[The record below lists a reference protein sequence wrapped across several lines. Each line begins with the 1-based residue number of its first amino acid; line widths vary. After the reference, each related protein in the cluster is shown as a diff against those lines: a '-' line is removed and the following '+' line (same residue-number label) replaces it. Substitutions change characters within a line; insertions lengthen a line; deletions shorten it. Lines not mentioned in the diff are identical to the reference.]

1 MIKILKEFYQKF
13 LTFWKI
19 EGEENYL
26 TLGVKITL
34 AFLVVILFW
43 ALLAPINSSVI
54 ASGEIILTSN
64 KKIISHLEGGVID
77 KIKVQEGQL
86 VSEGEDLI
94 ILNTV
99 QVKAKIAQALEG
111 IKATEFQKIATE
123 KRIKSLEQELKIVDE
138 LLKDGNAS
146 LTRKI
151 DIEKQLH
158 ESRGKLGEIMT
169 NIVSLKN
176 ELEANRYVLERSVI
190 KAPTSGKV
198 MNLKYQTVG
207 GTIAPAT
214 EIMFIVPKNDELIAE
229 LKVKPQDIDL
239 LREKMRAKIQLSAY
253 KTRLM
258 PKLNGIIINVSAD
271 SFKNEMTGE
280 IYFKARV
287 QIPEAELKKLKM
299 DVKLTP
305 GMPVDGFL
313 ITGSRTLFQYLIT
326 PISESAYK
334 AFRED

>member
-1 MIKILKEFYQKF
+1 MKIFKKSSQKF
-13 LTFWKI
+13 LSFWKI

-26 TLGVKITL
+26 TLGVKIIL
-34 AFLVVILFW
+34 SFLVIIFLW
-43 ALLAPINSSVI
+43 ALLAPINSSI
-54 ASGEIILTSN
+54 ISSGEIILTSN

-77 KIKVQEGQL
+77 KIKIQEGQF
-86 VSEGEDLI
+86 VHEGEDLI
-94 ILNTV
+94 ALNTV
-99 QVKAKIAQALEG
+99 QVQSRIVQISESINAMD
-111 IKATEFQKIATE
+111 FQKIATE
-123 KRIKSLEQELKIVDE
+123 KRIISLQQELRIVNE
-138 LLKDGNAS
+138 LLQEENAS

-158 ESRGKLGEIMT
+158 ESTGKLGEIMT

-176 ELEANRYVLERSVI
+176 ELEANQYVLERSII
-190 KAPTSGKV
+190 KAPVAGNV
-198 MNLKYQTVG
+198 MNLKYQTIG
-207 GTIAPAT
+207 GTIAPAS
-214 EIMFIVPKNDELIAE
+214 EIMFIVPEKDELIAE
-229 LKVKPQDIDL
+229 LKIKPQDIDL
-239 LREKMRAKIQLSAY
+239 LAEGMKAKIQLSAY

-258 PKLNGIIINVSAD
+258 PKLNGVIINISAD

-287 QIPEAELKKLKM
+287 KIPDAELRKLKA

-305 GMPVDGFL
+305 GMPIDGFL

-334 AFRED
+334 AFREE

>member
-1 MIKILKEFYQKF
+1 MKIFKKSSHKF
-13 LTFWKI
+13 LSFWKI

-26 TLGVKITL
+26 TLGVKIML
-34 AFLVVILFW
+34 SFLVIIFLW
-43 ALLAPINSSVI
+43 ALLAPINSSI
-54 ASGEIILTSN
+54 ISSGEIILTSN

-77 KIKVQEGQL
+77 KIKIQEGQF
-86 VSEGEDLI
+86 VHEGEDLI
-94 ILNTV
+94 ALNTV
-99 QVKAKIAQALEG
+99 QVQSRIVQISES
-111 IKATEFQKIATE
+111 IHATEFQKIATE
-123 KRIKSLEQELKIVDE
+123 KRINSLQQELRIVNE
-138 LLKDGNAS
+138 LLQEENAS

-158 ESRGKLGEIMT
+158 ESTGKLGEIMT

-176 ELEANRYVLERSVI
+176 ELEANQYVLERSII
-190 KAPTSGKV
+190 KAPVAGNV
-198 MNLKYQTVG
+198 MNLKYQTIG
-207 GTIAPAT
+207 GTITPAS
-214 EIMFIVPKNDELIAE
+214 EIMFIVPENDELIAE
-229 LKVKPQDIDL
+229 LKIKPQDIDL
-239 LREKMRAKIQLSAY
+239 LAEGMKAKIQLSAY

-258 PKLNGIIINVSAD
+258 PKLNGVIINISAD

-287 QIPEAELKKLKM
+287 KIPDAELRKLKA

-305 GMPVDGFL
+305 GMPIDGFL

-334 AFRED
+334 AFREE

>member
-1 MIKILKEFYQKF
+1 MKIFKKSSQKF
-13 LTFWKI
+13 LSFWKI

-26 TLGVKITL
+26 TLGVKIML
-34 AFLVVILFW
+34 SFLVIIFLW
-43 ALLAPINSSVI
+43 ALLAPINSSI
-54 ASGEIILTSN
+54 ISSGEIILTSN

-77 KIKVQEGQL
+77 KIKIQEGQF
-86 VSEGEDLI
+86 VHEGEDLI
-94 ILNTV
+94 ALNTV
-99 QVKAKIAQALEG
+99 QVQSRIVQISESINAMD
-111 IKATEFQKIATE
+111 FQKIATE
-123 KRIKSLEQELKIVDE
+123 KRIISLQQELRIVNE
-138 LLKDGNAS
+138 LLQEENAS

-158 ESRGKLGEIMT
+158 ESTGKLGEIMT

-176 ELEANRYVLERSVI
+176 ELEANQYVLERSII
-190 KAPTSGKV
+190 KAPVAGNV
-198 MNLKYQTVG
+198 MNLKYQTIG
-207 GTIAPAT
+207 GTITPAS
-214 EIMFIVPKNDELIAE
+214 EIMFIVPENDELIAE
-229 LKVKPQDIDL
+229 LKIKPQDIDL
-239 LREKMRAKIQLSAY
+239 LAEGMKAKIQLSAY

-258 PKLNGIIINVSAD
+258 PKLNGVIINISAD

-287 QIPEAELKKLKM
+287 KIPDAELRKLKA

-305 GMPVDGFL
+305 GMPIDGFL

-334 AFRED
+334 AFREE

>member
-1 MIKILKEFYQKF
+1 M
-13 LTFWKI
+13 
-19 EGEENYL
+19 
-26 TLGVKITL
+26 
-34 AFLVVILFW
+34 
-43 ALLAPINSSVI
+43 
-54 ASGEIILTSN
+54 
-64 KKIISHLEGGVID
+64 
-77 KIKVQEGQL
+77 
-86 VSEGEDLI
+86 
-94 ILNTV
+94 
-99 QVKAKIAQALEG
+99 
-111 IKATEFQKIATE
+111 
-123 KRIKSLEQELKIVDE
+123 
-138 LLKDGNAS
+138 
-146 LTRKI
+146 
-151 DIEKQLH
+151 
-158 ESRGKLGEIMT
+158 
-169 NIVSLKN
+169 
-176 ELEANRYVLERSVI
+176 EANRYVLERSVI

>member
-1 MIKILKEFYQKF
+1 MKIFKKSSQKF
-13 LTFWKI
+13 LSFWKI

-26 TLGVKITL
+26 TLGVKIIL
-34 AFLVVILFW
+34 SFLVIIFLW
-43 ALLAPINSSVI
+43 ALLAPINSSI
-54 ASGEIILTSN
+54 ISSGEIILTSN

-77 KIKVQEGQL
+77 KIKIQEGQF
-86 VSEGEDLI
+86 VHEGEDLI
-94 ILNTV
+94 ALNTV
-99 QVKAKIAQALEG
+99 QVQSRIVQISESINAMD
-111 IKATEFQKIATE
+111 FQKIATE
-123 KRIKSLEQELKIVDE
+123 KRINSLQQELTIVNE
-138 LLKDGNAS
+138 LLQEENAS

-158 ESRGKLGEIMT
+158 ESTGKLGEIMT

-176 ELEANRYVLERSVI
+176 ELEANQYVLERSII
-190 KAPTSGKV
+190 KAPVAGNV
-198 MNLKYQTVG
+198 MNLKYQTIG
-207 GTIAPAT
+207 GTITPAS
-214 EIMFIVPKNDELIAE
+214 EIMFIVPENDELIAE
-229 LKVKPQDIDL
+229 LKIKPQDIDL
-239 LREKMRAKIQLSAY
+239 LAEGMKAKIQLSAY

-258 PKLNGIIINVSAD
+258 PKLNGVIINISAD

-287 QIPEAELKKLKM
+287 KIPDAELRKLKA

-305 GMPVDGFL
+305 GMPIDGFL

-334 AFRED
+334 AFREE

>member
-1 MIKILKEFYQKF
+1 MIKILKELYQKF

-34 AFLVVILFW
+34 AFFVVILFW

-99 QVKAKIAQALEG
+99 QVKAKISQALEG
-111 IKATEFQKIATE
+111 VKATEFQKIATE